1 VALVGK
7 NLRVLLAAWAVA
19 GLFVP
24 PLDSAEP
31 KTETVAAFDRYIRA
45 TEERMAED
53 SCSHRFLVMNRL
65 SDALRQE
72 TYNQLRQGQLYVEQ
86 LHATEDGR
94 SIEIPGGLIHHWV
107 GVVFIPRASLSQT
120 VALLQD
126 YDHYA
131 NVYKPQVRRSKLVE
145 RNDNKFK
152 IYLQFYQK
160 TIVTVVINATFDVH
174 FGMCGPMRA
183 LSRSYSTRIAE
194 VENPGRPDERELP
207 VGNDHGYVWRLYNY
221 SRIEEQDGGVYLQ
234 MESVGLS
241 RKIPWMFAW
250 LINPLTNSIP
260 RDVLSNL
267 LNATRKAVT
276 NASTPAAPSS

>member
-1 VALVGK
+1 MALVGK
-7 NLRVLLAAWAVA
+7 NLRVLLAVWAVA

-24 PLDSAEP
+24 PLDSAEL

-53 SCSHRFLVMNRL
+53 SCSDRFLIMNRL
-65 SDALRQE
+65 PDALRQE
-72 TYNQLRQGQLYVEQ
+72 TYRQLRQGQLYVEQ

-94 SIEIPGGLIHHWV
+94 SIEIPGGLVHHWV

-131 NVYKPQVRRSKLVE
+131 NVYKPEVRRSKLVE
-145 RNDNKFK
+145 RNDNEFK

-160 TIVTVVINATFDVH
+160 SIVTVVINATFDVH

-221 SRIEEQDGGVYLQ
+221 SRVEEQDGGVYLQ

-241 RKIPWMFAW
+241 RRIPWMFAW

-276 NASTPAAPSS
+276 NAGTPLGPGS